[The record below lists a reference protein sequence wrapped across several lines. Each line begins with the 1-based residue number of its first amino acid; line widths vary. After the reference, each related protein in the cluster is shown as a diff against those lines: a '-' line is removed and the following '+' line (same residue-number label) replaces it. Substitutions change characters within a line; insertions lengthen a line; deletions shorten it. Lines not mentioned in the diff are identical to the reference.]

1 MNTAFKIEGV
11 NVIEEKGLISDTD
24 FKHIVKK
31 EDIYLMDY
39 NLVFK
44 GMVDNLKYLI
54 KKITLRNKNIYQNLN
69 LKYDI
74 KQINE
79 EGGYKYIL
87 TFKIY
92 TNDLELDSSFINNIL
107 NSVEA

>member
-44 GMVDNLKYLI
+44 GMIDNLKYLI
-54 KKITLRNKNIYQNLN
+54 KKIKNKNENMFSNIT

-74 KQINE
+74 KQENE

-87 TFKIY
+87 NFKIF
-92 TNDLELDSSFINNIL
+92 TNDLEINSESINEIL
-107 NSVEA
+107 NNY

>member
-44 GMVDNLKYLI
+44 GMIDNLKYLI
-54 KKITLRNKNIYQNLN
+54 KKIKNKNENMFSNIT

-74 KQINE
+74 KQENE
-79 EGGYKYIL
+79 ECGYKYIL
-87 TFKIY
+87 NFKIF
-92 TNDLELDSSFINNIL
+92 TNDLEINSESINEIL
-107 NSVEA
+107 NNY

>member
-24 FKHIVKK
+24 LKHIVKK

-54 KKITLRNKNIYQNLN
+54 NKIKNKNKNMFSNIT

-74 KQINE
+74 KQENE

-87 TFKIY
+87 KFKIF
-92 TNDLELDSSFINNIL
+92 TNDLEINSESIKEIL
-107 NSVEA
+107 NNC